1 MGRPKRSR
9 PSGPKVPRGRPHEG
23 GTAGGAG
30 RSGDVVGVFRRASGG
45 YGFVRPLDAAAG
57 DRTGDI
63 HVAASASLDA
73 ATGDTVRVRLARG
86 RDVRRPGSSGEIMEV
101 VERRTTRFVGGY
113 FEAAGGGWVQI
124 DGTNFARPVSVGDPG
139 AKGARQDDKVVVE
152 MVRFPTYLRDGEG
165 VIVEVLGPAGAAGVD
180 TLTVIHEF
188 GLPGAF
194 PEPALAEARRQAE
207 LFREEVP
214 AGRRDLTDRVV
225 VTIDPVDARDFDD
238 AISLERIERGH
249 WVLGVH
255 IADVSH
261 FVVAGSP
268 LDQEARSRGTSVYL
282 PDRVIPMLPEIV
294 SNNLASLQPHR
305 VRYARTC
312 WIEFSPEGIPVHAEE
327 ERSAIR
333 SRRRFTYEEVDVFL
347 ADPATTKVEMP
358 DEVRA
363 LLGRMRDLARLLR
376 ARRMARGSLE
386 LQMPEVK
393 IDLDRDGR
401 VSGAHVVE
409 NTESHQIIEEF
420 MLAANEAVARML
432 AAAGAGF
439 LRRIHPAPDPRK
451 LRQLTEFVSELGFEV
466 DTLESRFELQRL
478 LDMARGRPE
487 EHAVH
492 YAVLRSLSRAAYGP
506 QEDGHYALASECYCH
521 YTSPIRRYPDLT
533 VHRGLDLLA
542 RGRRAAADGLD
553 QLGQECS
560 VLERRAEAAEREL
573 VKLKLLIF
581 LSSRTGQEM
590 EAVVTGVEPFGLFV
604 QGLELPAEGLV
615 AAESLPDDTY
625 RFDRASH
632 SLVGRRAGNAF
643 RLGDRVRVRVFRVD
657 LDRRSLDFRLV
668 EEGRA
673 RRGSRP
679 VKPPG
684 RGTGGG
690 SGRGRA
696 GSGRAGSQGDASRRG
711 RSDRGGRTG
720 GGRSGEKRRRD
731 R

>member
-1 MGRPKRSR
+1 MVRPKRTR
-9 PSGPKVPRGRPHEG
+9 PSGPTPPGGRPSE
-23 GTAGGAG
+23 AGPAAGAG
-30 RSGDVVGVFRRASGG
+30 RRGDVVGVFRRAAGG

-63 HVAASASLDA
+63 HVAAAAALDA
-73 ATGDTVRVRLARG
+73 ATGDTVRVRPVRG
-86 RDVRRPGSSGEIMEV
+86 RDIRRPGPAGEIVEV

-113 FEAAGGGWVQI
+113 FEAAGGGWVRI

-152 MVRFPTYLRDGEG
+152 MVRFPTHLRDGEG
-165 VIVEVLGPAGAAGVD
+165 VIVEVLGPAGAVGVD

-188 GLPGAF
+188 GLPCGF

-207 LFREEVP
+207 VFREEVP

-249 WVLGVH
+249 WLLGVH

-312 WIEFSPEGIPVHAEE
+312 WIEFSPDGVPVHAEE

-347 ADPATTKVEMP
+347 ADPATRHVEMP

-363 LLGRMRDLARLLR
+363 LLGRMRDLARQLR
-376 ARRMARGSLE
+376 GRRMARGSLE

-393 IDLDRDGR
+393 VDLDRDGR
-401 VSGAHVVE
+401 VSGAHVVD

-432 AAAGAGF
+432 ATAGAGF

-506 QEDGHYALASECYCH
+506 QEDGHYALASDCYCH

-533 VHRGLDLLA
+533 VHRALDLLA
-542 RGRRAAADGLD
+542 RGRRAAGDGLE

-560 VLERRAEAAEREL
+560 LLERRAEAAEREL

-615 AAESLPDDTY
+615 AADSLPDDVY

-632 SLVGRRAGNAF
+632 SLAGRRAGNSF

-657 LDRRSLDFRLV
+657 LDRRSLDFRIV
-668 EEGRA
+668 DGTRRRRAGRPSQPPRQRDDGRP
-673 RRGSRP
+673 RRGGKTPAHDRP
-679 VKPPG
+679 PPG
-684 RGTGGG
+684 RDPQ
-690 SGRGRA
+690 A
-696 GSGRAGSQGDASRRG
+696 AD
-711 RSDRGGRTG
+711 GGRRQ
-720 GGRSGEKRRRD
+720 GGRSGRKRRPKS
-731 R
+731 